1 MTADIRICFVGD
13 SLVNGTGDTT
23 ALGWTGRVCA
33 AANRR
38 GFVVTGYNLGIRR
51 DTSGDI
57 KARWQEEVD
66 RRQDP
71 QADNRLVFSFG
82 VNDTTEE
89 VGGLR
94 IQPSTSLANAHD
106 ILGRAQHTGS
116 VLLIGPSPVA
126 DAAQNE
132 RIAHFSM
139 ALSEL
144 AAGLSIPF
152 LAVFDALYT
161 GGNWMNELHNGDG
174 SHPDA
179 GGYAQL
185 ASLVLQWPAWWFYE
199 SGAQGMEM

>member
-1 MTADIRICFVGD
+1 MTADIRIC
-13 SLVNGTGDTT
+13 
-23 ALGWTGRVCA
+23 WTGRVCA